1 MSKTCAICG
10 QKLSFNNQGYSVGKE
25 KICSDDNNYLI
36 KALGYKLPLGIK
48 DTVKVELDK
57 GRLPFK
63 EAKNLIEQQKLK
75 DSIEHQ
81 KTLNQLRQQSE
92 IVKKEAVVTPAPK
105 NVGPISEPEPEPE
118 AVDNANQELKS
129 ENNTSSSQT
138 DETANVTEQSVQE
151 EKISKLEKAVK
162 VTSMIGSVINSMRQP
177 HCPKCRS
184 TNVQAVG
191 QHRKGFS
198 VGKAVAGTALSGGL
212 GAIAGFAGKNTKKVD
227 MICMNCGKK
236 FRF

>member
-36 KALGYKLPLGIK
+36 KALGYKLPLSIK

-57 GRLPFK
+57 GRLPFE
-63 EAKNLIEQQKLK
+63 EAKNLVEQQKLK

-92 IVKKEAVVTPAPK
+92 IVKKEAVVTSAPK

-129 ENNTSSSQT
+129 ENSTYSSQT
-138 DETANVTEQSVQE
+138 DETANFTEQPVQE
-151 EKISKLEKAVK
+151 EKNKQVRKDCKSYKNDRICYKLHATTTLSK
-162 VTSMIGSVINSMRQP
+162 MQIN
-177 HCPKCRS
+177 KCSSRRS
-184 TNVQAVG
+184 T
-191 QHRKGFS
+191 S
-198 VGKAVAGTALSGGL
+198 
-212 GAIAGFAGKNTKKVD
+212 
-227 MICMNCGKK
+227 
-236 FRF
+236 

>member
-57 GRLPFK
+57 GRLPFE

-92 IVKKEAVVTPAPK
+92 IVKKEAVVTSAPK
-105 NVGPISEPEPEPE
+105 NVGPVSEPEPEI
-118 AVDNANQELKS
+118 VDNANQELKS
-129 ENNTSSSQT
+129 ENNTYSSQP
-138 DETANVTEQSVQE
+138 DETANVTEQPVQE
-151 EKISKLEKAVK
+151 EKASKLEKTIK

>member
-36 KALGYKLPLGIK
+36 KALGYKLPLSIK

-57 GRLPFK
+57 GRLPFE

-92 IVKKEAVVTPAPK
+92 IVKEEAVVTSAPK
-105 NVGPISEPEPEPE
+105 NVEPVSEPEPKV
-118 AVDNANQELKS
+118 VDNANQELKS
-129 ENNTSSSQT
+129 DNNTYSSHP
-138 DETANVTEQSVQE
+138 DETANVTEQSVHE
-151 EKISKLEKAVK
+151 EKTSKLEKAVK

-236 FRF
+236 FRY

>member
-36 KALGYKLPLGIK
+36 KALGYKLPLSIK

-57 GRLPFK
+57 GRLPFE

-92 IVKKEAVVTPAPK
+92 VVKKEAVVTSAPK
-105 NVGPISEPEPEPE
+105 NGGPVSEPDAEV
-118 AVDNANQELKS
+118 VDNANQELKS
-129 ENNTSSSQT
+129 ENNTYSSQT
-138 DETANVTEQSVQE
+138 EETANVTEQPVQE
-151 EKISKLEKAVK
+151 EKTSKLEKTVK
-162 VTSMIGSVINSMRQP
+162 VTSMIGSVINSIRQP